1 MPNKKV
7 TKKQQLKKS
16 PPPKKKKVNKPEPKV
31 DAKVKFIS
39 TKQGLVE
46 VKVKNEA
53 QSKKDNRKYV
63 KVYENDPPEK
73 RKEIGERIFKKEI
86 KFAYYAS
93 EGSQGVWYYVVLH

>member
-7 TKKQQLKKS
+7 TKKQTLKKS
-16 PPPKKKKVNKPEPKV
+16 SPPKKKKVNKPEPKV

-46 VKVKNEA
+46 VKVKNEEK
-53 QSKKDNRKYV
+53 KKDTRKYI
-63 KVYENDPPEK
+63 KVAENESLEK
-73 RKEIGERIFKKEI
+73 CKEIGEMVYRKEI

-93 EGSQGVWYYVVLH
+93 EGSIGYRYYVIL

>member
-1 MPNKKV
+1 M
-7 TKKQQLKKS
+7 
-16 PPPKKKKVNKPEPKV
+16 PKKKVIKKTAPKKSITPKKNKGSKPELKL
-31 DAKVKFIS
+31 DTNVKLVS

-46 VKVKNEA
+46 VKVRNEGK
-53 QSKKDNRKYV
+53 SKKDTRKYV

-93 EGSQGVWYYVVLH
+93 EGSQGVWYYVIL